1 MKEEHKQTS
10 KFVDNDILRYFYG
23 EMSETEKHAFEKSLM
38 LDKNLRKSY
47 KELTFTLGMLPNA
60 ENAYKSP
67 EPEILNNILTF
78 SKSAV
83 QKPSELV
90 AEEKNSEEKRIKIRK
105 FTPRPIIVGM
115 TILFSAI
122 VNFSGYSQY
131 KYKQAINKKI
141 KHEAMEWENLDNIEI
156 QKLHRDL
163 TVLKEHRGGI
173 LPADSAVY
181 EVVTHDENT
190 TIVLP

>member
-1 MKEEHKQTS
+1 MKEYHKQTS
-10 KFVDNDILRYFYG
+10 KFVDNDILRYFYD
-23 EMSETEKHAFEKSLM
+23 EMSEAEKNAFEQALM

-47 KELTFTLGMLPNA
+47 KELTFTLGMLPT
-60 ENAYKSP
+60 ENTFHSP
-67 EPEILNNILTF
+67 EPEIIHNILAY
-78 SKSAV
+78 SKTAI
-83 QKPSELV
+83 QKQ
-90 AEEKNSEEKRIKIRK
+90 AEITTCQKNADEKRIKIRK
-105 FTPRPIIVGM
+105 FTPRPILVGIA
-115 TILFSAI
+115 ILFSAI

-131 KYKQAINKKI
+131 KHKQVTDKRI
-141 KHEAMEWENLDNIEI
+141 KQDALEWENLDNNEI

-181 EVVTHDENT
+181 EVVTHDETT